1 MGTDV
6 IILAGSVCG
15 VLDLI
20 SAAALFR
27 SKGVSFERLLQFI
40 ASGALG
46 ESAFRNGKKSAV
58 LGLLFHFSIAFVA
71 SAVYYATSCRFAFLV
86 SHALVCGIFY
96 GVIVHLFMTFAV
108 LPLSRTLKR
117 TFSVSAFVHQLLV
130 HMVVVGPSISLVIAI
145 SVDCASS
152 FKSCLAT
159 IFAF

>member
-58 LGLLFHFSIAFVA
+58 LGLLFHFSI
-71 SAVYYATSCRFAFLV
+71 
-86 SHALVCGIFY
+86 

-130 HMVVVGPSISLVIAI
+130 HMVVVGPSISLVVAI